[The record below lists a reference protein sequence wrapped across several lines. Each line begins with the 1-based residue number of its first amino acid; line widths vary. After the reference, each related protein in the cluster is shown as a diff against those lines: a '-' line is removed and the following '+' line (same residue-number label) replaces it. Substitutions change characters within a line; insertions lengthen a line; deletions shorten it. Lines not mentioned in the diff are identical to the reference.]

1 MQPTSH
7 SSGIMIAECPHCH
20 TRVLPKADN
29 ICPACRENILD
40 THDVDPNMVSLSVR
54 ESQDLPPYCYRCNSY
69 TERFVQI
76 EGDPEPAWEKI
87 VRVLGSVL
95 VPPWKR
101 QTDEGT
107 TNVFI
112 KLPQCE
118 TCAGLEDPT
127 PLYVDY
133 DEQSM
138 TFIVHRGFRERVQ
151 PTPAHEEMPDGDE
164 VIDEENLE

>member
-1 MQPTSH
+1 MEPTSH
-7 SSGIMIAECPHCH
+7 TGGNLIVECPHCH

-40 THDVDPNMVSLSVR
+40 MQDVDPNMVSLTVK
-54 ESQDLPPYCYRCNSY
+54 ESQELPPYCYRCNSY
-69 TERFVQI
+69 TERYVQI

-87 VRVLGSVL
+87 VRVLGSAL
-95 VPPWKR
+95 VPLRKR

-112 KLPQCE
+112 NLPQCE
-118 TCAGLEDPT
+118 VCAKLEDPT

-133 DEQSM
+133 DEQGM
-138 TFIVHRGFRERVQ
+138 TFIVHKGFRERVQ
-151 PTPAHEEMPDGDE
+151 PTPVDKKLPDNDE
-164 VIDEENLE
+164 VTDEENIE